1 MTFSEKLITL
11 RAGRGWSQEKLAEAL
26 GVTRQ
31 AVSRWERGTSL
42 PDALGLTGLARV
54 FDVDAEWLVD
64 DADAGAPKP
73 RTARRVKLAWFDWV
87 MIVLA
92 ASCVIAMLF
101 GVNMAAAERVFKS
114 TYYYPAWTWLPLFMH
129 YFVWA
134 AIGWSAVALIYSFLV
149 SPLPL
154 KRPVKWAFIIVG
166 VAVIAVCLVS
176 IFVTWGQFLR
186 LVDLDIS
193 VRTYLRI
200 IERPE
205 VCVVPGMLF
214 SSCAKRKVK

>member
-11 RAGRGWSQEKLAEAL
+11 RAGRGWSQEKLAGEL
-26 GVTRQ
+26 GITRQ
-31 AVSRWERGTSL
+31 AVSRWETGTSL

-54 FDVDAEWLVD
+54 FDVDPEWLLDEAAV
-64 DADAGAPKP
+64 GEPKP

-87 MIVLA
+87 MLA
-92 ASCVIAMLF
+92 LVVVSVIAMLC
-101 GVNMAAAERVFKS
+101 GLNMGAAERVFKS
-114 TYYYPAWTWLPLFMH
+114 TYYYPDWTWLPLFIY
-129 YFVWA
+129 YFVWLA
-134 AIGWSAVALIYSFLV
+134 GGWSAVALIYSFLV

-154 KRPVKWAFIIVG
+154 KRTIKWAFIIVG
-166 VAVIAVCLVS
+166 VAVVAVCLVS
-176 IFVTWGQFLR
+176 VFVTWGQFLR

-205 VCVVPGMLF
+205 VCVIPGILF